1 MNKYIKIG
9 LSIAVVIGL
18 GMAGVKAIK
27 EAKSKEASVS
37 VAKIY
42 PIVVKTISPKKE
54 QVRLTL
60 PYLAEVRNEKDVQ
73 LSSRVSG
80 RIKNIKK
87 SGAHV
92 KKGEVIARVDT
103 TTIKSS
109 LESVK
114 EQVAATKTALKN
126 LKQTHK
132 RTMELLKIQGASIE
146 ESQKESTAIANLSAK
161 LSSLKQQEIGLK
173 NSLTYGVIRT
183 PVDGVIAKVYGSR
196 GAMSMPGKPIASI
209 SAKNGFY
216 LLVRVPSALHIKGVT
231 FAGERHNATALG
243 STFHGLAEYK
253 VYIDKENLTSGD
265 RVEVSV
271 IVFDDTAIL
280 LPFDATLNRNA
291 KSYVLVVHG
300 DQAKAEAIEILQ
312 SAEEGVAT
320 DSDLSGKKL
329 VVAKPDILLKLVTGH
344 SLKVEE

>member
-9 LSIAVVIGL
+9 LSIAVVVTL
-18 GMAGVKAIK
+18 GVAGVKAIK
-27 EAKSKEASVS
+27 NAKAKEALAS

-54 QVRLTL
+54 KVMLTL
-60 PYLAEVRNEKDVQ
+60 PYLAEVQNDKDVK

-80 RIKNIKK
+80 RILRIKK

-92 KKGEVIARVDT
+92 KRGEIIAKIDT
-103 TTIKSS
+103 TTIQSNLK
-109 LESVK
+109 SVK
-114 EQVAATKTALKN
+114 DQIAATQTALNN
-126 LKQTHK
+126 LQETHK
-132 RTMELLKIQGASIE
+132 RTTELLKIQGASIE

-173 NSLTYGVIRT
+173 NSLSYGVISS

-216 LLVRVPSALHIKGVT
+216 LLVRVPSALHIKGVE
-231 FAGERHNATALG
+231 FAGEHHNATALG
-243 STFHGLAEYK
+243 STYHGLAEYK
-253 VYIDKENLTSGD
+253 VYIDKGNLTSGD

-300 DQAKAEAIEILQ
+300 NQAKAEAIEILQ
-312 SAEEGVAT
+312 SAEEGIAT